1 MLSTIR
7 LRSLVSL
14 LPFTLLFPVLALA
27 QIQPQPEPSAVAL
40 PQPPA
45 LITPAGSSISLATS
59 EVLFDMGAALNAC
72 GYNDGLSN
80 SQPVRLKVRAEV
92 AQNLATSTA
101 ATADRDKLC
110 VYFERHDFGSSAQNL
125 AQYISLGLYL
135 TPPPQLKLSVP
146 EQSLPPDAN
155 GVLSVLPLLRAF
167 VADADLHFIWVNN
180 QPAYDKLI
188 AQLHDPISK
197 MTLAMDLYLKQPLSS
212 YADRRFLVVIDPM
225 FDPADTNARFYGG
238 NYVVIVSP
246 SKEGKIHMQNVK
258 QVYLHYEIEPL
269 LYTRANAIDR
279 LQPFLN
285 MVQNA
290 PISFQDK
297 SGIVP
302 FVIECL
308 VKAIQARTMDTG
320 IPEYKIP
327 ADAPR
332 SDYAANYR
340 KRKEYL
346 KAVARVRQDAV
357 DNAMLKGYIL
367 TEYFYRQLIA
377 FEHTPTSLS
386 EAIGPMVYGMDVP
399 SELSHVKGMHLH
411 FAPQAPQPIIE
422 NTLAAPNSL
431 DTAEALLMK
440 DQPEAA
446 AKIAEQAL
454 ADHTQ
459 FADRA
464 YYALARANL
473 LEGNV
478 SKAVDNFKQT
488 IASSKNPRLV
498 AWSHIYLGRI
508 DDVSGDRPAALAQYN
523 LALQFEDGSQDTI
536 EAAQAGL
543 AHPYQ
548 LPSASQPAQTTTDS
562 TTKAQPK
569 PKLNLNVP
577 SSESA
582 PQ

>member
-14 LPFTLLFPVLALA
+14 LILTLLLPVLAAA
-27 QIQPQPEPSAVAL
+27 QTEQPTAAL

-59 EVLFDMGAALNAC
+59 EVLFDIGAALNAC

-80 SQPVRLKVRAEV
+80 SQPVRLKIRQAV

-110 VYFERHDFGSSAQNL
+110 VYFERHDFSNSAQNL

-155 GVLSVLPLLRAF
+155 GVLTILPLLRAF

-180 QPAYDKLI
+180 QDAYDRMI
-188 AQLHDPISK
+188 AMLHEPISN

-212 YADRRFLVVIDPM
+212 YSDRRFLVVVDPM

-238 NYVVIVSP
+238 NYVVVVSP
-246 SKEGKIHMQNVK
+246 SKGGTVHMQNVK

-269 LYTRANAIDR
+269 LYARANAIDR

-302 FVIECL
+302 FVVECL
-308 VKAIQARTMDTG
+308 VRAIQARTMDTG
-320 IPEYKIP
+320 IAEYKIP
-327 ADAPR
+327 ATAPR

-346 KAVARVRQDAV
+346 KAVAKARQQAV
-357 DNAMLKGYIL
+357 DASMLQGYVL
-367 TEYFYRQLIA
+367 TEYFYQELIA

-399 SELSHVKGMHLH
+399 SALSRVKSLHLH
-411 FAPQAPQPIIE
+411 FAQQAAQPIVE
-422 NTLAAPNSL
+422 NTLATPDAL
-431 DTAEALLMK
+431 DSAESLLMK

-454 ADHTQ
+454 ADHTK

-464 YYALARANL
+464 YYTLARASL

-478 SKAVDNFKQT
+478 GQATENFKQT
-488 IASSKNPRLV
+488 IAASKDPRLV

-508 DDVSGDRPAALAQYN
+508 DDVNGNRPAAIAQYN

-548 LPSASQPAQTTTDS
+548 LPGAAQPAPNN

-569 PKLNLNVP
+569 PKLNLNAP
-577 SSESA
+577 NNESA